1 MTPRPAISQPTRLLP
16 GRRLCR
22 RATQAGQAT
31 AEYALVLLGVAL
43 VAVLVLDWARNT
55 NMVSRLLN
63 AVFRSI
69 SKLIT

>member
-1 MTPRPAISQPTRLLP
+1 MSPLSAISRP
-16 GRRLCR
+16 RRLSPDRRLGR
-22 RATQAGQAT
+22 RATEAGQAT

-43 VAVLVLDWARNT
+43 IAVLVLDWARNT

>member
-1 MTPRPAISQPTRLLP
+1 MIPGSAISQPTGPSP
-16 GRRLCR
+16 GRRLRR

>member
-1 MTPRPAISQPTRLLP
+1 MTQGSAGSPPTRLSP
-16 GRRLCR
+16 GRLR
-22 RATQAGQAT
+22 RRVTQAGQAT

>member
-1 MTPRPAISQPTRLLP
+1 MTPGSAISQPRRLPP
-16 GRRLCR
+16 GRRLRR
-22 RATQAGQAT
+22 RAIEAGQAT

>member
-1 MTPRPAISQPTRLLP
+1 MTQGSAVSLPTRLSP
-16 GRRLCR
+16 GRRLRR

>member
-1 MTPRPAISQPTRLLP
+1 MTPGPAISQPIRFLR
-16 GRRLCR
+16 GHRLCR

>member
-1 MTPRPAISQPTRLLP
+1 MTPLSAISRPRRLPTR
-16 GRRLCR
+16 RRLRR
-22 RATQAGQAT
+22 RAAQAGQAT

-43 VAVLVLDWARNT
+43 IAVLVLDWARNT